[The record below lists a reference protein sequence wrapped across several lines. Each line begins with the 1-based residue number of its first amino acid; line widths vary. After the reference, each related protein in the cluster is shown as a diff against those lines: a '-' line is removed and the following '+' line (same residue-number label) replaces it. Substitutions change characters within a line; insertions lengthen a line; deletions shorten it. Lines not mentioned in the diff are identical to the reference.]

1 MKACPNKISMSD
13 ELRNFA
19 DIAPVDDAHFKESMA
34 RLVKEPGLEYA
45 IKYVMPEVDYPE
57 LVKFL
62 LSVEDKQSFQLK
74 VMWPFMEMLAKKTT
88 EGVSISGLDNADP
101 EKHYTFITNHRDI
114 VLDAALLNICLFRH
128 GRRSIEIA
136 IGSNLLIFDWIS
148 TLVRI
153 NNCFIVKR
161 GGRRLEALDAA
172 KELSAYIHYTL
183 NRKGESV
190 WIAQRE
196 GRAKDSSDRT
206 QESLIKMLALDG
218 GGTAAQNLSEVHLL
232 PVSITYEYDPNDY
245 LKAREFLM
253 KRRDPDF
260 KKSQRDDLFSM
271 ETGLLQYKGRVHFS
285 IGRCL
290 DDRIAELPADMD
302 RNEVFPRVCDMIDRS
317 IHSGY
322 KIFAIN
328 YIAHD
333 LLHDDRTYEML
344 YTVREKEAFE
354 TYIEHQLDKV
364 EASDVTPEE
373 RDFMR
378 KMMYTMYANPL
389 KNKVTAIKH
398 SLDEN
403 A

>member
-1 MKACPNKISMSD
+1 MPHTNEIPSMSD
-13 ELRNFA
+13 ELQKFA
-19 DIAPVDDAHFKESMA
+19 EIAPVDDAHFQESMA
-34 RLVKEPGLEYA
+34 RLVKEPGLAYA
-45 IKYVMPEVDYPE
+45 VKYVMPEVDYPE

-62 LSVEDKQSFQLK
+62 LSVKDKYTFQRQ

-88 EGVSISGLDNADP
+88 SGVSISGLENVDP
-101 EKHYTFITNHRDI
+101 DKGYTFITNHRDI
-114 VLDAALLNICLFRH
+114 VLDAAFLNICFFRS
-128 GRRSIEIA
+128 GRRSCEVA

-161 GGRRLEALDAA
+161 GGRRLEALDDA
-172 KELSAYIHYTL
+172 KELSAYIHHTIG
-183 NRKGESV
+183 RKGESV

-218 GGTAAQNLSEVHLL
+218 DGSAADNLLGINL
-232 PVSITYEYDPNDY
+232 TPVSITYEYDPNDY
-245 LKAREFLM
+245 LKAREFLL

-285 IGRCL
+285 IGKCL
-290 DDRIAELPADMD
+290 NPELQDIPAGTPRAEILAK
-302 RNEVFPRVCDMIDRS
+302 VCGLIDRS

-322 KIFAIN
+322 KIYAIN

-333 LLHDDRTYEML
+333 LLHHDRKYEML
-344 YTVREKEAFE
+344 YTAREKEAFE

-373 RDFMR
+373 RNFMR
-378 KMMYTMYANPL
+378 EMMFTMYANPL
-389 KNKVTAIKH
+389 KNKVAALNH
-398 SLDEN
+398 PDD
-403 A
+403 